1 MYTIVKLWQNSTF
14 GPMISCQN
22 DQWDAHALTMNYVIS
37 VLTSLDFIFLDE
49 ILKYQLPPLVT
60 SCVQA

>member
-1 MYTIVKLWQNSTF
+1 MYTIVKLWQKSTF
-14 GPMISCQN
+14 GPMVSCQI
-22 DQWDAHALTMNYVIS
+22 DQWDALAVTMNYIC

>member
-1 MYTIVKLWQNSTF
+1 MYTTVELWQNRTF
-14 GPMISCQN
+14 GPVVSCEI
-22 DQWDAHALTMNYVIS
+22 DQWDAHAVTMNYIC